1 MSIFGSQTF
10 PTLTELEHEILSL
23 SKEINWLD
31 GEMTFF
37 ASIGRPEVSN
47 DFAVRLAEKIR
58 ELKKL
63 EKLKE
68 LA

>member
-1 MSIFGSQTF
+1 MFSDTF

-31 GEMTFF
+31 NQMSFF
-37 ASIGRPEVSN
+37 ASIGKPEVSN
-47 DFAVRLAEKIR
+47 DFAEKLVKAIR
-58 ELKKL
+58 KMRKL